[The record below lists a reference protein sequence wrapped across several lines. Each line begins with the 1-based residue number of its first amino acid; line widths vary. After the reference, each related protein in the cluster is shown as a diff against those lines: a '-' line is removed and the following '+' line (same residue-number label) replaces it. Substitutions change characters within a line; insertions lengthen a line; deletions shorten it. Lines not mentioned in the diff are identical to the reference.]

1 MALPRRRFGCGRFAA
16 LAALAATL
24 ASARARAQADLNP
37 PLPNVLL
44 LVDTSGSMEYQIDGS
59 PVTCNPGNTAGVN
72 DKSRWT
78 DLVEVLTGSIDGYS
92 CQQLDRT
99 DSGVGFRTGEY
110 ALGGDP
116 YDFRYPIP
124 YHRPLSNGCAAGPG
138 TQSTNPFIYPTVGG
152 INYHDYGGTG
162 ACTFSQPTND
172 GVLDAFQDYVR
183 FGLMTFDTSTDPGTG
198 FSGLMGDSAT
208 ANSATGKAG
217 LWSYVVGASA
227 KGMPSGCTTGTK
239 DEEVGARNAAAPPWE
254 GRMVNFGNPYDG
266 VGDYLSRNKHI
277 QEILLATRP
286 YGATPIAGML
296 HDAADFFANDHS
308 TDPDRNPS
316 TLAAGDVAADFGP
329 YRDPFVGCTVPRR
342 EMIILLTDGQPNMDL
357 RPFCAS
363 STETPAGVCPFETP
377 EKIVAE
383 LDTATATHPQIP
395 TYVVGFALDKVD
407 DDNDPATAPKDCST
421 LTAADVDQTSSSNLC
436 NKPANAGNQA
446 LQACCTLQRIAIAGG
461 KGTVTDSSGNSVS
474 STVTSAYFASDR
486 EALRSQLSAILSSA
500 LQATARTQA
509 VQAGSG
515 NNSAGSSGGSVVNT
529 FRFFTGFQP
538 WTLKPWTGTL
548 QRQRFTCDK
557 DPSTGLITP
566 HEADSSQALGDDFGH
581 NMAKAGPDARHIFTV
596 LGGNS
601 GADPITSLETIRPYI
616 GTSDPDGVGIYGGR
630 SLAGTSASFISG
642 MPLEALAIP
651 ASSCVDQDGKTLATN
666 AQCRDLYLKWWLG
679 YNNGQSTVTPRCA
692 AAGNDATCQLLGD
705 IVHSTPVVID
715 RPTAGLRD
723 ESYARFELLQ
733 ATRPMV
739 LYVSSNDGLLH
750 AFRVNTYDKTE
761 LMDDAKSVRNDGQ
774 TNELW
779 AFAPP
784 AVLPSLYNLYPYN
797 HQVLL
802 DGAPT
807 FQDVVAVQPTQSG
820 QIPTVFER
828 SATDARIGAAAW
840 RTVLAQSFGSQH
852 SGYFALD
859 VTTPVLDPTAPD
871 DPTKGG
877 PRMLWQLTRDKNGKN
892 LFGRGGTTPL
902 ITTLFFDLSGT
913 NSPKE
918 VPVAVLPGG
927 SGGTPVTTGPG
938 CPAGGRD
945 YSSATVDQNFPPRP
959 RVHCYSFANDE
970 AGARS
975 LTIVRLDTG
984 EIVRTFRLNVTD
996 VSSELQARTTQAD
1009 LDAPITGQPVAFP
1022 GGIGVVADRIF
1033 VGDADGRLFKVDVSS
1048 SDPSKWTMK
1057 IFADLFPA
1065 TLQAKTG
1072 AGFNEGQPI
1081 QLPPSVSV
1089 DASGNVVLDVASG
1102 DQNLLGPAPT
1112 VYNRVF
1118 SLSEV
1123 VSANKASTTTKVNW
1137 YSNYDGGER
1146 VMGPMVLFN
1155 NSIYFATYRP
1165 PLSTDACS
1173 SGQSTIRGGH
1183 YLNVLGS
1190 QAGSPSTDLGA
1201 GPDQPLT
1208 PVSFNAVTSGVAAVQ
1223 DPDCSVVADD
1233 SVGDPVLGYGH
1244 QLNFS
1249 SISTGQ
1255 FKLVFETGNLKQ
1267 SGSAKGVSV
1276 GTQEIVL
1283 PPPPT
1288 LSTIE
1293 SWASITE

>member
-1 MALPRRRFGCGRFAA
+1 VRRFRGDSGRIAA

-24 ASARARAQADLNP
+24 AGTRAHAQADLNP

-44 LVDTSGSMEYQIDGS
+44 LVDTSGSMEYQIDGTA
-59 PVTCNPGNTAGVN
+59 VTCSPGNSAGVN
-72 DKSRWT
+72 DKSRWV
-78 DLVEVLTGSIDGYS
+78 DLVEVLSGSIDGYT

-99 DSGVGFRTGEY
+99 DSGVGFRTSEY

-124 YHRPLSNGCAAGPG
+124 YHRPLSNGCTAAPG
-138 TQSTNPFIYPTVGG
+138 TQNTNPFIYPTVGG
-152 INYHDYGGTG
+152 INYHNYSGNG

-198 FSGLMGDSAT
+198 FNGLMSDTST
-208 ANSATGKAG
+208 ANTATGKAG
-217 LWSYVVGASA
+217 LWSYVVGSSA

-239 DEEVGARNAAAPPWE
+239 DEEVGARNASAPPWE

-266 VGDYLSRNKHI
+266 IGDYLNKNKHI
-277 QEILLATRP
+277 QEVLLATRP

-296 HDAADFFANDHS
+296 HDASDFFSNDHS
-308 TDPDRNPS
+308 LDPDRNPAS
-316 TLAAGDVAADFGP
+316 LSAGDVASDFGP
-329 YRDPFVGCTVPRR
+329 YRDPFLGCGVPRR

-357 RPFCAS
+357 RPYCSS
-363 STETPAGVCPFETP
+363 STETPAGVCPFDKP
-377 EKIVAE
+377 EKIVAD
-383 LDTATATHPQIP
+383 LDTVTSTHPQIP

-407 DDNDPATAPKDCST
+407 DDNDPTTTPKDCST
-421 LTAADVDQTSSSNLC
+421 ITAADVDQTSSTNLC

-446 LQACCTLQRIAIAGG
+446 LQACCTLQRIALAGG
-461 KGTVTDSSGNSVS
+461 KGTTTDSNGNSVS

-486 EALRSQLSAILSSA
+486 EALRSQLSAILSSTLA
-500 LQATARTQA
+500 ATARTAA

-515 NNSAGSSGGSVVNT
+515 STGGASGSVLNT

-538 WTLKPWTGTL
+538 STLKPWTGTL

-557 DPSTGLITP
+557 DPSTGLIAS
-566 HEADSSQALGDDFGH
+566 HEADITPASGDDFAH
-581 NMAKAGPDARHIFTV
+581 NMAKAGPDSRHIFTV
-596 LGGNS
+596 VGGNS
-601 GADPITSLETIRPYI
+601 SADTITSLETIRPYI

-630 SLAGTSASFISG
+630 NLSGTSANFISNL
-642 MPLEALAIP
+642 PPDALAIP
-651 ASSCVDQDGKTLATN
+651 SASCVDQDGKALATS
-666 AQCRDLYLKWWLG
+666 AQCRDLYMKWWLG
-679 YNNGQSTVTPRCA
+679 YNNGQSSVTSRCA
-692 AAGNDATCQLLGD
+692 SVGTDATCQLLGD
-705 IVHSTPVVID
+705 IVHSTPVAID
-715 RPTAGLRD
+715 RPGSAIRD
-723 ESYARFELLQ
+723 ESYARFQLLQ
-733 ATRPMV
+733 ASRPMV

-750 AFRVNTYDKTE
+750 AFRLNTYDKTE
-761 LMDDAKSVRNDGQ
+761 FSDAAKTVSNDAQ
-774 TNELW
+774 SNELW

-807 FQDVVAVQPTQSG
+807 FQDVVAVQPTQTG

-828 SATDARIGAAAW
+828 SSTDARIGAAAW

-859 VTTPVLDPTAPD
+859 VTTPVPDATAPD
-871 DPTKGG
+871 DVTKGG

-902 ITTLFFDLSGT
+902 ITTLFFDLTGS
-913 NSPKE
+913 NNPRE

-927 SGGTPVTTGPG
+927 PGGTPVTTGPG
-938 CPAGGRD
+938 CPSGGRD
-945 YSSATVDQNFPPRP
+945 YSSLPVDPDYPPRP
-959 RVHCYSFANDE
+959 RVHCYSFPNDE

-984 EIVRTFRLNVTD
+984 EIVRTFRLNLTD
-996 VSSELQARTTQAD
+996 VSSDLQARTTQAD

-1022 GGIGVVADRIF
+1022 GGIGVVADRVF
-1033 VGDADGRLFKVDVSS
+1033 VGDADGRVFKVDVAA
-1048 SDPSKWTMK
+1048 SDPSKWTMTM
-1057 IFADLFPA
+1057 FADLFPA
-1065 TLQAKTG
+1065 SLRSVSG
-1072 AGFNEGQPI
+1072 ATYADGQPV

-1089 DASGNVVLDVASG
+1089 DGNDDVVLDVASG
-1102 DQNLLGPAPT
+1102 DQGVLGAASIS
-1112 VYNRVF
+1112 NRVF
-1118 SLSEV
+1118 SLTETV
-1123 VSANKASTTTKVNW
+1123 NATKTGTKTKVNW
-1137 YSNYDGGER
+1137 FLNYSSGER

-1155 NSIYFATYRP
+1155 NQLYFSTYRP
-1165 PLSTDACS
+1165 PLSTDNCGN
-1173 SGQSTIRGGH
+1173 GQSTIRSGH
-1183 YLNVLGS
+1183 YLNA
-1190 QAGSPSTDLGA
+1190 AGTPDSSGNPPDPLN
-1201 GPDQPLT
+1201 GPAQYQSYAT
-1208 PVSFNAVTSGVAAVQ
+1208 FAAVTSGVATVQ
-1223 DPDCSVVADD
+1223 DPDCSVLNDD
-1233 SVGDPVLGYGH
+1233 AVGDPVLGYGH

-1255 FKLVFETGNLKQ
+1255 FKVIAETGNLKQ
-1267 SGSAKGVSV
+1267 SGSAKNGAV
-1276 GTQEIVL
+1276 GTIEIPL
-1283 PPPPT
+1283 SAPPT